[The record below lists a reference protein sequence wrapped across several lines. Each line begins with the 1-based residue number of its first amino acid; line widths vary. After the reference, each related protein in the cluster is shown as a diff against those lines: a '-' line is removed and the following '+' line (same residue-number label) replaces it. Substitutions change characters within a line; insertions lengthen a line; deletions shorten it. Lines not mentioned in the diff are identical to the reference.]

1 MLAEFD
7 LELYFAKWEFN
18 AKYMLGS
25 SDSESMKM
33 KDLLSL
39 ADDECINLWN
49 DLSCSYTESDGMQ
62 LLREEIAKNYDG
74 LNYQNIFCFAGAEEG
89 IYTAMRT
96 MLNKDD
102 HAVIITPCYQS
113 LMSVAD
119 AICGSV
125 TCVDLELNKNKDEWK
140 LNLSTFESSI
150 KSNTKMVIM
159 NFPHNPTG
167 ALLTKDEQL
176 KVVEI
181 CRKHNIILFFDEVY
195 RGIEDS
201 SDLQLPP
208 LASIYEN
215 GLSLG
220 VMSKALGLAG
230 LRIGWIAS
238 QSMELIN
245 KLAGY
250 KHYLS
255 ICNSGPSEI
264 LSLIA
269 LRNQKQILKKN
280 FNIVQNNLKILS
292 SFMEKHGDIFEF
304 IPPKGGCCG
313 LMKYKG
319 SKYNDNDD
327 NNGDWLKH
335 SEYIVKNHSVLTIPG
350 VFFSFGDIS
359 YKSSFR
365 LGIGRENFPEALAIF
380 EEAVQ
385 VYLR

>member
-7 LELYFAKWEFN
+7 LEIYFAKWEFN

-39 ADDECINLWN
+39 ADDECMNIWN
-49 DLSCSYTESDGMQ
+49 DLSCSYTESEGMQ
-62 LLREEIAKNYDG
+62 LLREEIAKNYSG
-74 LNYQNIFCFAGAEEG
+74 LNYKNIFCFAGAEEG

-125 TCVDLELNKNKDEWK
+125 TCVDLQLNETKDEWK
-140 LNLSTFESSI
+140 LSLNIFESSI
-150 KSNTKMVIM
+150 QNNTKMVIM

-181 CRKHNIILFFDEVY
+181 CRKNNIILFFDEVY
-195 RGIEDS
+195 RGIENS
-201 SDLQLPP
+201 PDLQIPTI
-208 LASIYEN
+208 ASIYEN

-238 QSMELIN
+238 QSIELID

-255 ICNSGPSEI
+255 ICNSGPSEV

-269 LRNQKQILKKN
+269 LRNQKKILKKN
-280 FNIVQNNLKILS
+280 FDIVQNNLKLLKT
-292 SFMEKHGDIFEF
+292 FTEKYHDIFEF
-304 IPPKGGCCG
+304 VPPKGGCCG
-313 LMKYKG
+313 LMTFKG
-319 SKYNDNDD
+319 VGDND
-327 NNGDWLKH
+327 WFKH

-350 VFFSFGDIS
+350 VFFSFGDTS
-359 YKSSFR
+359 FKNSFR
-365 LGIGRENFPEALAIF
+365 LGVGRENFPEALAVF
-380 EEAVQ
+380 EEAVEA
-385 VYLR
+385 YLINNNSNEN